1 MEYLDKEGLRYYNS
15 KIQTQINAKANDG
28 DLSAVA
34 KSGSY
39 NDLTNKPSIPP
50 EITVDS
56 ALSTTSTNPVQNNLV
71 TNALNSKVSSSNVV
85 DNLTSVGANVPL
97 SAKQGKILNESKLE
111 ASNIKAGENIVL
123 SKSGNDITISSTGG
137 GGGGSS
143 VAVIDNLNSSSAVS
157 ALSANQGRV
166 LDGKI
171 TDVADTVDTNSDDI
185 DSLESDVT
193 TLQTNVTNMTAD
205 IASLTGSLDDKLD
218 ASNILAGTNIA
229 INTDANNNV
238 TISSSASSV
247 SKYSLTEL
255 KALTDPTDDLFLS
268 LKADIIN
275 HNPMVI
281 TYNKNLNSSTSISAE
296 AVVLSATV
304 ETVQNFGEVYIISF
318 RKDIISHPGIIHTIG
333 FIPQGEQLV
342 VSEILM
348 IENEVVTE
356 EPQYIYNLTL
366 DSLEPGDIVGCVSNM
381 EIRYSESDEW
391 STLEG
396 TNTGDIFIKNAPRGS
411 SDPVGY
417 IAAKMRDNWYMVY
430 AAVYHNSS
438 GFFVS
443 EFTSNGRFPINPI
456 YLLEKVVVR
465 KDRLIAGTNVSI
477 NEDSSGFIT
486 ISAAG
491 GSGGSVVVD
500 SALSSTSENP
510 VQNKVINSALN
521 NKADASDIPTKVS
534 DLTNDSGFIS
544 SYTETDPVFSA
555 SAAHGITSSDISS
568 WNNKSDFSGSYNDL
582 TDKPIIP
589 SQITVD
595 STLSSSSTN
604 PVQNKVINT
613 ALEEKLN
620 ANRYYIQD
628 ILDIT
633 SVSDALAREIMNNI
647 GDANP
652 IIVYDY
658 DDSPAGEVVECVPT
672 AIVGA
677 EGFWLYYCT
686 NSNYV
691 VVSAVIGSG
700 NAMTVT
706 RNTFPS
712 IDTLSNYIGNLNNLT
727 TSDKT
732 SLVNAINELKAS
744 EFSGSYTDLTDKPTI
759 PSKTSDLT
767 NDSDFVTKTSYASNQ
782 NGGVI
787 KTDTSTYGTS
797 MYSGYLTGSTRTYSQ
812 YNSAAN
818 ALFVSKGTLENVI
831 TGKGLATSSDIPT
844 KVSDLTN
851 DSGFITSYTETD
863 PVFSASAASGI
874 TSSDISSWNN
884 KSTFSGDYDDLT
896 NKPTIPTAT
905 SDLTNDSGFIT
916 SSYHDSSKQD
926 VLVSGT
932 NIKTING
939 NSVLGNGDISLA
951 GAETLPVGSEIY
963 YDGSTVPTGWE
974 EMTDYDS
981 GWIEITPTIGTAGT
995 GYYVPMYRKIGNVVY
1010 LRGQITGVTQ
1020 RTTEMFALP
1029 SNFYN
1034 TSARMTFCTTNDT
1047 LEINFVRVLN
1057 TGIVQLQRTTGTLGN
1072 GITVYLDGICF
1083 TVD

>member
-56 ALSTTSTNPVQNNLV
+56 ALSTTSTNPVQNSLI

-143 VAVIDNLNSSSAVS
+143 VAVIDNLNSSSVVS

-218 ASNILAGTNIA
+218 ASNILAGTNIT
-229 INTDANNNV
+229 IDTDANNNV
-238 TISSSASSV
+238 TISSSGSSV

-281 TYNKNLNSSTSISAE
+281 TYNKNLNSSMSISAE

-318 RKDIISHPGIIHTIG
+318 RKDIVMHPGIIHTIG
-333 FIPQGEQLV
+333 FVPQGEQLV

-348 IENEVVTE
+348 IENEVAIESVSYTDS
-356 EPQYIYNLTL
+356 LTL
-366 DSLEPGDIVGCVSNM
+366 DSLEPGDIKGLASNM
-381 EIRYSESDEW
+381 KIRYSESDEW

-396 TNTGDIFIKNAPRGS
+396 INDGDIFIKNAPQGS

-417 IAAKMRDNWYMVY
+417 LTTKMRDYWYMVY

-443 EFTSNGRFPINPI
+443 ELTNNGLNNPINPI
-456 YLLEKVVVR
+456 YYAVKNSVR
-465 KDRLIAGTNVSI
+465 KDRLMEGANVSI
-477 NEDSSGFIT
+477 KDGGTSGWLT
-486 ISAAG
+486 ISANENESYGTCSSSGDASVKVVHVVRGNYLVKSTVGNILRVRFDNALTCDNPTLRVGSRTSFDIYDRDTNNKLQSGAWGAG
-491 GSGGSVVVD
+491 DIVTFYWDGSAVRAIAGLRATTNNYGEAKLSSSVSSASTTEAATSSAVREAYNLANSKQDALVSGTNIKTINGTSILGSGNINISGSGGSVAVD

-521 NKADASDIPTKVS
+521 NKADASDIPAKVS
-534 DLTNDSGFIS
+534 DLINDSGFIS

-555 SAAHGITSSDISS
+555 SAAHGITSSDISN
-568 WNNKSDFSGSYNDL
+568 WNNKSD
-582 TDKPIIP
+582 
-589 SQITVD
+589 
-595 STLSSSSTN
+595 
-604 PVQNKVINT
+604 
-613 ALEEKLN
+613 
-620 ANRYYIQD
+620 
-628 ILDIT
+628 
-633 SVSDALAREIMNNI
+633 
-647 GDANP
+647 
-652 IIVYDY
+652 
-658 DDSPAGEVVECVPT
+658 
-672 AIVGA
+672 
-677 EGFWLYYCT
+677 
-686 NSNYV
+686 
-691 VVSAVIGSG
+691 
-700 NAMTVT
+700 
-706 RNTFPS
+706 
-712 IDTLSNYIGNLNNLT
+712 
-727 TSDKT
+727 
-732 SLVNAINELKAS
+732 
-744 EFSGSYTDLTDKPTI
+744 FSGSYTDLTDKPTI

-767 NDSDFVTKTSYASNQ
+767 NDSDFITKTSYASNQ

-863 PVFSASAASGI
+863 PVFSASAAANISSTDISNWNSKTSFSGDYDDLTNKPSIPTKVSDLTNDSGFISSYTETDPIFSASAASGI
-874 TSSDISSWNN
+874 TSSDISNWNN

-896 NKPTIPTAT
+896 NKPTIPTVVDSLS
-905 SDLTNDSGFIT
+905 SDSTTDAPSVHIVKDKFENMYKTASMTLDAGVSIASGYANRV
-916 SSYHDSSKQD
+916 SLVGEH
-926 VLVSGT
+926 LVSVNTRFQKVASTAGT
-932 NIKTING
+932 YTK
-939 NSVLGNGDISLA
+939 LA
-951 GAETLPVGSEIY
+951 TLPVGYRPPYVTLFQYVNESGLLSFCYIDAGGGLY
-963 YDGSTVPTGWE
+963 AFVP
-974 EMTDYDS
+974 
-981 GWIEITPTIGTAGT
+981 
-995 GYYVPMYRKIGNVVY
+995 
-1010 LRGQITGVTQ
+1010 
-1020 RTTEMFALP
+1020 
-1029 SNFYN
+1029 N
-1034 TSARMTFCTTNDT
+1034 TSYTNYS
-1047 LEINFVRVLN
+1047 
-1057 TGIVQLQRTTGTLGN
+1057 IVVSY
-1072 GITVYLDGICF
+1072 TV
-1083 TVD
+1083 

>member
-185 DSLESDVT
+185 DSLESDVA
-193 TLQTNVTNMTAD
+193 TLQTSVTNMTAD

-229 INTDANNNV
+229 IDTDANNNV
-238 TISSSASSV
+238 TISSSGSSV

-281 TYNKNLNSSTSISAE
+281 TYNYTDES
-296 AVVLSATV
+296 VVLSSSV
-304 ETVQNFGEVYIISF
+304 ETAKVGGVEQEVYIISF
-318 RKDIISHPGIIHTIG
+318 KKNKNGVPHFVYTLG
-333 FIPQGEQLV
+333 FIVAGESLMVREIIQME
-342 VSEILM
+342 SEIP
-348 IENEVVTE
+348 VFSPPRVRSVS
-356 EPQYIYNLTL
+356 L
-366 DSLEPGDIVGCVSNM
+366 DAYEPGDTIVCVTDYGFQM
-381 EIRYSESDEW
+381 RLTESDEYQ
-391 STLEG
+391 TVG
-396 TNTGDIFIKNAPRGS
+396 GIRDDDIFIVWNGQPGS
-411 SDPVGY
+411 TYLVGY
-417 IAAKMRDNWYMVY
+417 LAHSTNYGTAIVY
-430 AAVYHNSS
+430 SAVYYRSDS
-438 GFFVS
+438 GFYVS
-443 EFTSNGRFPINPI
+443 KTDPSGYAINPVANGI
-456 YLLEKVVVR
+456 RE
-465 KDRLIAGTNVSI
+465 ITAGTNITIHTDEYNDSVYISA
-477 NEDSSGFIT
+477 NENESYGTCSSSGDASVKVVNVVRGSYLIESTVGNILRVRFDNALTCNNPTLRVGYGTSFDIYDRDTNNKLQSGAWGAGDIVTFYWDGSAVRAIAGLRATTANYGEAKLSSSVSSTSTTEAATSSAVREAYNLANGKQDALVSGTNIKT
-486 ISAAG
+486 INGTSILG
-491 GSGGSVVVD
+491 SGNINISGSGGSVTVD

-521 NKADASDIPTKVS
+521 NKANSSDIPTKVS

-568 WNNKSDFSGSYNDL
+568 WNNKSDFSGSY
-582 TDKPIIP
+582 
-589 SQITVD
+589 
-595 STLSSSSTN
+595 
-604 PVQNKVINT
+604 
-613 ALEEKLN
+613 
-620 ANRYYIQD
+620 
-628 ILDIT
+628 
-633 SVSDALAREIMNNI
+633 
-647 GDANP
+647 
-652 IIVYDY
+652 
-658 DDSPAGEVVECVPT
+658 
-672 AIVGA
+672 
-677 EGFWLYYCT
+677 
-686 NSNYV
+686 
-691 VVSAVIGSG
+691 
-700 NAMTVT
+700 
-706 RNTFPS
+706 
-712 IDTLSNYIGNLNNLT
+712 
-727 TSDKT
+727 
-732 SLVNAINELKAS
+732 
-744 EFSGSYTDLTDKPTI
+744 TDLTDKPTI

-767 NDSDFVTKTSYASNQ
+767 NDSDFITKTSYASNQ

-831 TGKGLATSSDIPT
+831 TGKGLAISSDIPT

-905 SDLTNDSGFIT
+905 SDLTNDSGFID

-926 VLVSGT
+926 ALVSGT
-932 NIKTING
+932 NIKTINNESLLGSG
-939 NSVLGNGDISLA
+939 NVSLA
-951 GAETLPVGSEIY
+951 GAETLPVGSEID

-974 EMTDYDS
+974 EVDYDS
-981 GWIEITPTIGTAGT
+981 GWLALPLASGITAQSANSAYTPQ
-995 GYYVPMYRKIGNVVY
+995 YRKIGNVVY
-1010 LRGQITGVTQ
+1010 IEGCVKGATANNTVLATLPTGYRPVHQMRYMTGRSSTANVILQ
-1020 RTTEMFALP
+1020 LSTNGELQFINLSDSSAVSAST
-1029 SNFYN
+1029 YIYIQ
-1034 TSARMTFCTTNDT
+1034 TSFLAN
-1047 LEINFVRVLN
+1047 
-1057 TGIVQLQRTTGTLGN
+1057 
-1072 GITVYLDGICF
+1072 
-1083 TVD
+1083 